1 MEVLLQAVQYV
12 LNLGSTVMLPIFIII
27 LGLIFGMKFGKAL
40 VSGLMVGIGLA
51 GLNLIVGSLMTTIT
65 PAVTYYTA
73 LGEGFTYAEIGW
85 TAVAAAS
92 WAAPFAALVIPAGI
106 LINFLLLK
114 LKLVKV
120 MNVDIW
126 NFVNFL
132 MPGSMAYALS
142 NSFLIGFL
150 VSMVLCVITLFLG
163 DAIADKWQE
172 YFGLEGTTCTTFAQ
186 MSFCLPVAIL
196 VDKIFD
202 AVPGLNKLHLDVDK
216 LSDKIGIWGNPA
228 VIGLLVGCL
237 LGVLTKQTVAGVLSM
252 GMGIALVMVLMPRMV
267 SLLMEGLAPLGN
279 AARDKMKDYFG
290 ADRKFVVGM
299 DIALA
304 LGDPCAITSAVI
316 LVPVLIL
323 FALFIPAIKF
333 FPTSCLSTIIYFAAL
348 PSMVHKGDLLRT
360 IVTTALLEL
369 FFMLCASIFAPEA
382 TKMLVTLGVETG
394 GITWTDA
401 SFGNNIAIPIIAF
414 ISRLF

>member
-1 MEVLLQAVQYV
+1 MEALLQGVQYV

-27 LGLIFGMKFGKAL
+27 LGLIFGMKIDKAL
-40 VSGLMVGIGLA
+40 ISGLMVGIGLG
-51 GLNLIVGSLMTTIT
+51 GLSLIVSSLMSTIT
-65 PAVTYYTA
+65 PAVNYYTV

-92 WAAPFAALVIPAGI
+92 WAAPFAALVIPTGI
-106 LINFLLLK
+106 LVNFLLLK
-114 LKLVKV
+114 FKVIKV

-142 NSFLIGFL
+142 GSFWLGYL
-150 VSMVLCVITLFLG
+150 VSMILCVVTLFMA
-163 DAIADKWQE
+163 DRIADKWQE
-172 YFGLEGTTCTTFAQ
+172 YFGLEGTTCSTFAQ
-186 MSFCLPVAIL
+186 MAFCLPVAIL
-196 VDKIFD
+196 VEKLFNVI
-202 AVPGLNKLHLDVDK
+202 PGLKNVHLDVDK
-216 LSDKIGIWGNPA
+216 LSNKIGVWGNPA
-228 VIGLLVGCL
+228 VIGLFVGCL
-237 LGVLTKQTVAGVLSM
+237 LGILTKQTVAGVLTM

-290 ADRKFVVGM
+290 ADRQFVVGM

-348 PSMVHKGDLLRT
+348 PSMIHKGDLLRT
-360 IVTTALLEL
+360 IVSTALLEL

-401 SFGNNIAIPIIAF
+401 SFGNNIAIPLIAL
-414 ISRLF
+414 ISRIF